1 MAPRWQKKLWPSNGQ
16 KYLWPT
22 QGQKY
27 LWPTHGQKYSWP
39 SQMVKNIYDPHMA
52 KNIYGPPM
60 AKNSFSSHYY
70 QYLCSIQGEKGQQT
84 KFLENADKTTTTTKV
99 KPRSA
104 SLTLCSHLKSMLYN
118 IYLPLLEQFMIA
130 SLLCIFAIAPYKIGH
145 RIETT
150 MLFFVSGSSRQQHGL
165 ELLKT
170 LCIHRTSTAPKS
182 L

>member
-104 SLTLCSHLKSMLYN
+104 SLTLCSRLKMIVYRMN
-118 IYLPLLEQFMIA
+118 YKYHVQNMVKCILPL
-130 SLLCIFAIAPYKIGH
+130 K
-145 RIETT
+145 
-150 MLFFVSGSSRQQHGL
+150 
-165 ELLKT
+165 KN
-170 LCIHRTSTAPKS
+170 
-182 L
+182 